1 MNVRRWA
8 RGLIIAA
15 GVALASAPAGWAQGP
30 VPPAPPVPPGPGMQ
44 PGGPGMPDMPGMRGM
59 MRRMQIRPG
68 QTGPRAAVGAP
79 AEAILRA
86 RERLSLTDEQVTRLQ
101 ALAESQ
107 REALQPPTADLM
119 RARADL
125 LEATQG
131 NIDLNA
137 ARVAL
142 DRLSRLRNDATLAR
156 LRARQEALN
165 VLTPEQ
171 RSQLESAG
179 PQRFERRGFAPSP
192 DRLRRPGFAPG
203 PRFRRR

>member
-1 MNVRRWA
+1 MNVRRWG

-30 VPPAPPVPPGPGMQ
+30 VPPVPPGPEIR
-44 PGGPGMPDMPGMRGM
+44 PGGPGMPGMRGM
-59 MRRMQIRPG
+59 RAMMGGMQIRPG
-68 QTGPRAAVGAP
+68 QIGARAAVGGP

-101 ALAESQ
+101 ALTASQ

-137 ARVAL
+137 ARAAL
-142 DRLSRLRNDATLAR
+142 DRLSRLRNDGTLAR

-171 RSQLESAG
+171 RSQLETAR
-179 PQRFERRGFAPSP
+179 PQGFERRGFAPGP

-203 PRFRRR
+203 LRFRRR